1 MYIKE
6 KKENYSSIHLIIPQ
20 KQNPSKEK
28 SKVGE
33 PNMLFL
39 YPIL

>member
-1 MYIKE
+1 MYVKE
-6 KKENYSSIHLIIPQ
+6 KKGNYSSIHLIIP
-20 KQNPSKEK
+20 KKLNPSKEK